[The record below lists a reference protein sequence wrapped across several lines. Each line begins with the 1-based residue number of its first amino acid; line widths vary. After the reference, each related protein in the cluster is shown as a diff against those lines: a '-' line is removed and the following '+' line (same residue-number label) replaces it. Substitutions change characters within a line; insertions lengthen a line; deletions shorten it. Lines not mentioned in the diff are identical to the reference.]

1 MKNPIKEYAV
11 MKTMH
16 LKSKLGWIVN
26 IFFRHGP
33 AQDRGVL
40 QDDVGFR
47 GLREAHGKSYL
58 FRVHSWLMGK

>member
-1 MKNPIKEYAV
+1 

-40 QDDVGFR
+40 QDDVGLAQSDRSKARQFCLPGIGPIPR
-47 GLREAHGKSYL
+47 CLGKGGN
-58 FRVHSWLMGK
+58 V